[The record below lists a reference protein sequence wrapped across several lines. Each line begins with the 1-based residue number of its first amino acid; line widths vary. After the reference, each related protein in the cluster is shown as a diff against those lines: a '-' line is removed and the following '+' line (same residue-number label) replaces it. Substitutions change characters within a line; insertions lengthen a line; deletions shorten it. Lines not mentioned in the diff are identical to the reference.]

1 VDFRN
6 TIIIM
11 TSNIGTEH
19 IRRASRIG
27 FGGNASEI
35 DLADTRRKV
44 DDALK
49 QFFRPEFLNRIDA
62 TIIFHPL
69 TTEEIHQI
77 TTIMLKRVQNQLDE
91 HQMKIEVQTDALDL
105 LARRGYDPAFG
116 ARPLRRII
124 TNLIEDPLAEGLL
137 AGRFQP
143 GDTVVIDTEDDLLRL
158 RARRQIEGEAAETDA
173 TEESPALV

>member
-1 VDFRN
+1 
-6 TIIIM
+6 
-11 TSNIGTEH
+11 
-19 IRRASRIG
+19 
-27 FGGNASEI
+27 
-35 DLADTRRKV
+35 
-44 DDALK
+44 
-49 QFFRPEFLNRIDA
+49 
-62 TIIFHPL
+62 
-69 TTEEIHQI
+69 
-77 TTIMLKRVQNQLDE
+77 MLKRVQNQLDE

-137 AGRFQP
+137 AGRFQS